1 MRINEQANIKPIF
14 GKSRPKGQLR
24 GQLWA
29 LTMLAGFA
37 FTSDAMARS
46 DSILTVVTPSNAALS
61 PDNITADESQA
72 KPTSAPLDLTNLLK
86 PEDADNASDDEV
98 GENTVL
104 ETLAADNT
112 SPTTT
117 TSEDTP
123 PTTIQTTAPTIS
135 LKRKDPSSIRL
146 AAVGIDRDAYDG
158 LDSLM
163 WQGSTAETVLTLR
176 QALANSAPPSSL
188 APVLHHLDISR
199 VPPPEGFVDLAPQL
213 IAARLDALSNR
224 GASDDLAILIEQLP
238 QEDQWSDWH
247 QWLAVHNLL
256 TRNDEA
262 ACTAAQ
268 DQVQQTLDPLW
279 HQINTFCAV
288 VAGQADQAIFALDIL
303 SDSGLST
310 PNFDQLMRQL
320 IGQGTAG
327 DLDLS
332 NISGIDLVLMDSA
345 RITIDPMSLTNLHQG
360 HQDSVLSLRYL
371 SDESLRMMTA
381 RHFAHD
387 NMMALKT
394 SWALL
399 PIQSVSSAEALT
411 RFSINGDAD
420 EMAMARLDAWQAI
433 AAEKD
438 DRTAAQLAYEAMMI
452 DYTYA
457 GIKGFSLWLPIIE
470 RGANNLDL
478 EDKIGPIL
486 GFSPESSRLVMSDE
500 AMAWHDLLTFGRKPT
515 QVETLQLTAG
525 FDALPVLDAI
535 KIPVENID
543 WMTVAAPTPALA
555 ASAAGNSLP
564 YQGLMQLDVS
574 ATQGQK
580 AETLMRAALL
590 LDGVDLATLS
600 RDDAAKVVSALH
612 QVGLKDTA
620 RALSRDILVSWAAAR
635 HFGPIAP
642 SQPITES
649 ASSS

>member
-1 MRINEQANIKPIF
+1 MRMNKQAKVKPMM
-14 GKSRPKGQLR
+14 GKSPLQKQFL
-24 GQLWA
+24 A
-29 LTMLAGFA
+29 LTILAGFA
-37 FTSDAMARS
+37 FTGDAMARS
-46 DSILTVVTPSNAALS
+46 DSILTVVTPSDTPSDTVAKTDNNA
-61 PDNITADESQA
+61 PDQNQSEQG
-72 KPTSAPLDLTNLLK
+72 SAPLDLTNLLK
-86 PEDADNASDDEV
+86 PEEGDNMSDDVVLGIADNGTE
-98 GENTVL
+98 
-104 ETLAADNT
+104 LAADN
-112 SPTTT
+112 
-117 TSEDTP
+117 ETP
-123 PTTIQTTAPTIS
+123 VTAPQAVTSTIS

-146 AAVGIDRDAYDG
+146 AAVGIDRDALDG

-163 WQGSTAETVLTLR
+163 WQGSDAETILALR
-176 QALANSAPPSSL
+176 QALAESTPPSSL
-188 APVLHHLDISR
+188 TAVLHHLDVSR
-199 VPPPEGFVDLAPQL
+199 VPPPDGFVDKASPL
-213 IAARLDALSNR
+213 IAARLNALVSR

-256 TRNDEA
+256 TRNDAEA
-262 ACTAAQ
+262 CAAAQ

-303 SDSGLST
+303 SDSGLSS

-320 IGQGTAG
+320 IGQGQGQAG
-327 DLDLS
+327 ELDLS
-332 NISGIDLVLMDSA
+332 NITGIDLVLMDSA
-345 RITIDPMSLTNLHQG
+345 RITIDPMSLANLHQG
-360 HQDSVLSLRYL
+360 HANSVLSLRYL
-371 SDESLRMMTA
+371 SDESLRMITA
-381 RHFAHD
+381 RHFDHD
-387 NMMALKT
+387 DMMALKT

-399 PIQSVSSAEALT
+399 PIKSVSSAEALT
-411 RFSINGDAD
+411 RFSISGGAD
-420 EMAMARLDAWQAI
+420 EIAMARLDAWQAI

-452 DYTYA
+452 DYKYA
-457 GIKGFSLWLPIIE
+457 GIKGFALWLPIVE

-478 EDKIGPIL
+478 EDKIGPVL

-515 QVETLQLTAG
+515 RVETLQLTAG
-525 FDALPVLDAI
+525 FDGLPLLDAI
-535 KIPVENID
+535 DISVEKID
-543 WMTVAAPTPALA
+543 WMAVAPNTPPLA

-564 YQGLMQLDVS
+564 YQGLMQLDAS
-574 ATQGQK
+574 ANQGLK

-612 QVGLKDTA
+612 QVGMKDTA

-642 SQPITES
+642 SQPTTES

>member
-1 MRINEQANIKPIF
+1 MQMNKQAKVKPMM
-14 GKSRPKGQLR
+14 GKSLLQKHFL
-24 GQLWA
+24 A
-29 LTMLAGFA
+29 LTMLTSVAFA
-37 FTSDAMARS
+37 SDAMARS
-46 DSILTVVTPSNAALS
+46 DSILTVVTPNDTPSDTVAKSDNNS
-61 PDNITADESQA
+61 PDQNQSEQG
-72 KPTSAPLDLTNLLK
+72 SAPLDLTNLLK
-86 PEDADNASDDEV
+86 PEDADNTSNDVVSEIADNATE
-98 GENTVL
+98 
-104 ETLAADNT
+104 LAADT
-112 SPTTT
+112 
-117 TSEDTP
+117 EP
-123 PTTIQTTAPTIS
+123 PVTAPETAKPTIS

-146 AAVGIDRDAYDG
+146 AAVGIDRDALDG

-163 WQGSTAETVLTLR
+163 WQGSDAETILALR
-176 QALANSAPPSSL
+176 QALADSTPPSSL
-188 APVLHHLDISR
+188 TAVLHHLDVAR
-199 VPPPEGFVDLAPQL
+199 VPPPDGFVDQASPF
-213 IAARLDALSNR
+213 IAARLNALVRR
-224 GASDDLAILIEQLP
+224 GASDDLAVLIEQLP

-256 TRNDEA
+256 TRNDAA

-320 IGQGTAG
+320 IGQGQAG
-327 DLDLS
+327 DLDLT

-345 RITIDPMSLTNLHQG
+345 RITIDPMSLANLHQG
-360 HQDSVLSLRYL
+360 HADSVLSLRYL
-371 SDESLRMMTA
+371 SDESLRLMTA
-381 RHFAHD
+381 RHFNHD
-387 NMMALKT
+387 DMMALKT

-399 PIQSVSSAEALT
+399 PIKSVSSAEALT
-411 RFSINGDAD
+411 RFSISGDAD
-420 EMAMARLDAWQAI
+420 EIAMARLDAWQAI

-452 DYTYA
+452 DYKYA
-457 GIKGFSLWLPIIE
+457 GIKGFALWLPIVE

-478 EDKIGPIL
+478 EDKIGPVL

-500 AMAWHDLLTFGRKPT
+500 AMAWHELLTFGRKPT
-515 QVETLQLTAG
+515 RVETLQLTAG
-525 FDALPVLDAI
+525 FDGLPLLDAI
-535 KIPVENID
+535 NVPVEKID
-543 WMTVAAPTPALA
+543 WMVVQPNTPPLA
-555 ASAAGNSLP
+555 ASAAGDSLP
-564 YQGLMQLDVS
+564 YQGLMQLS
-574 ATQGQK
+574 ASANQGLK

-590 LDGVDLATLS
+590 LDGVDLASLS
-600 RDDAAKVVSALH
+600 RDDAAKVVTALH

-642 SQPITES
+642 SATTTES

>member
-1 MRINEQANIKPIF
+1 MRMNKQAKVKPMM
-14 GKSRPKGQLR
+14 GKSPLQKQFL
-24 GQLWA
+24 A

-37 FTSDAMARS
+37 FTGDAMARS
-46 DSILTVVTPSNAALS
+46 DSILTVVTPSDTVAKTDNTA
-61 PDNITADESQA
+61 PDQNQSEQG
-72 KPTSAPLDLTNLLK
+72 SAPLDLTNLLK
-86 PEDADNASDDEV
+86 PEEGDNMSDDVVLGIADNGTE
-98 GENTVL
+98 
-104 ETLAADNT
+104 LAADN
-112 SPTTT
+112 
-117 TSEDTP
+117 ETP
-123 PTTIQTTAPTIS
+123 VTAPQAVTSTIS

-146 AAVGIDRDAYDG
+146 AAVGIDRDALDG

-163 WQGSTAETVLTLR
+163 WQGSDAETILALR
-176 QALANSAPPSSL
+176 QALAESTPPSSL
-188 APVLHHLDISR
+188 TAVLHHLDVSR
-199 VPPPEGFVDLAPQL
+199 VPPPDGFVDKASPL
-213 IAARLDALSNR
+213 IAARLNALVSR

-256 TRNDEA
+256 TRNDAEA
-262 ACTAAQ
+262 CAAAQ

-303 SDSGLST
+303 SDSGLSS

-320 IGQGTAG
+320 IGQGQGQAG
-327 DLDLS
+327 ELDLS
-332 NISGIDLVLMDSA
+332 NITGIDLVLMDSA
-345 RITIDPMSLTNLHQG
+345 RITIDPMSLANLHQG
-360 HQDSVLSLRYL
+360 HANSVLSLRYL
-371 SDESLRMMTA
+371 SDESLRMITA
-381 RHFAHD
+381 RHFDHD
-387 NMMALKT
+387 DMMALKT

-399 PIQSVSSAEALT
+399 PIKSVSSAEALT
-411 RFSINGDAD
+411 RFSISGGAD
-420 EMAMARLDAWQAI
+420 EIAMARLDAWQAI

-452 DYTYA
+452 DYKYA
-457 GIKGFSLWLPIIE
+457 GIKGFALWLPIVE
-470 RGANNLDL
+470 RGANYLDL
-478 EDKIGPIL
+478 EDKIGPVL

-515 QVETLQLTAG
+515 RVETLQLTAG
-525 FDALPVLDAI
+525 FDGLPLLDAI
-535 KIPVENID
+535 DISVEKID
-543 WMTVAAPTPALA
+543 WMAVAPNTPPLA

-564 YQGLMQLDVS
+564 YQGLMQLDAS
-574 ATQGQK
+574 ANQGLK

-612 QVGLKDTA
+612 QVGMKDTA

-642 SQPITES
+642 SQPTTES